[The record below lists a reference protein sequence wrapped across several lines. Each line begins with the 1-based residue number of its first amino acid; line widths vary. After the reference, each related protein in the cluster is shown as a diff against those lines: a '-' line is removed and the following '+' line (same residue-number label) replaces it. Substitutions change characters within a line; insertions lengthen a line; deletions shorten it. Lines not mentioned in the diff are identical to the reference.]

1 MPQDGSLRDGFLEA
15 LGPRLIDSGA
25 LDAAG
30 LERAARLREDSGERL
45 DRILVKLGLVSERQM
60 AEAFAAGLDLPLASP
75 DDYPEDP
82 PFADRVSPE
91 FLKDAKAIPL
101 SDEGACLVLAVAD
114 PLDPFVVEALRL
126 RLGREIDRRVGVPA
140 DIEAALSR
148 AYSDGNGAIEGI
160 LADHPEHAIDDR
172 IDDLERLKDSASEAP
187 VIRLVNHLIDRAVE
201 LRASDIHIEPFETRL
216 RVRYRIDGILRE
228 EEPPP
233 NRLRQSIVS
242 RVKIMAQLNIA
253 ETRLPQDGR
262 IKIAVRGKEV
272 DLRVSTVPT
281 LYGESLVLRVL
292 DRQAVA
298 LDFAKLGLDPDTRGH
313 FKRILER
320 PHGILLVTG
329 PTGSGKTT
337 TLYTSLLHLNTGER
351 KILSVEDP
359 VEYQLEGIN
368 QVQVLPAIGLGFAH
382 ALRAFLRQDPDI
394 IMIGE
399 IRDLETAEIAV
410 QAALTGHLVL
420 STLHTNDAA
429 STITRLLDMGAE
441 DFLVASTLNGVVA
454 QRLVR
459 RLCPDCREPYAPA
472 PEILDQLG
480 LAKPPPGAPL
490 LLYRATGC
498 KACRNAGYRGRT
510 MILEILVMSD
520 ALRALLL
527 KRPDASEIQ
536 RAALGEGMRG
546 MFQDG
551 VRKMLDGTT
560 SFEEVMR
567 VTRET

>member
-1 MPQDGSLRDGFLEA
+1 MPQDGHDTDGFLQS
-15 LGPRLIDSGA
+15 LGERLIDSGS

-30 LERAARLREDSGERL
+30 LERAARLQSESGERL
-45 DRILVKLGLVSERQM
+45 DRILVKLGLVSEREM
-60 AEAFAAGLDLPLASP
+60 AAAFADGLALPLTDP
-75 DDYPEDP
+75 DHYPEDP

-91 FLKDAKAIPL
+91 FLKSAKAIPL
-101 SDEGACLVLAVAD
+101 SDLGDRLVLAVAD
-114 PLDPFVVEALRL
+114 PLDGFVVDALRL
-126 RLGREIDRRVGVPA
+126 KLGRDIERQVGVPA

-148 AYSDGNGAIEGI
+148 AYSNGAGAIDGI
-160 LADHPEHAIDDR
+160 LSDHPDQAADDQVE
-172 IDDLERLKDSASEAP
+172 DLERLKDSASEAP

-201 LRASDIHIEPFETRL
+201 VRASDIHIEPFETRL

-281 LYGESLVLRVL
+281 MYGESVVLRVL

-298 LDFAKLGLDPDTRGH
+298 LDFTKLGLADDTHAQFR
-313 FKRILER
+313 KILER

-368 QVQVLPAIGLGFAH
+368 QVQVLPGIGLNFAH

-399 IRDLETAEIAV
+399 IRDLETAEIAI

-441 DFLVASTLNGVVA
+441 GFLVASTLTGVVA

-459 RLCPDCREPYAPA
+459 RLCHDCREAYRPA
-472 PEILDQLG
+472 PEILSQLG
-480 LAKPPPGAPL
+480 LTGRRDSV
-490 LLYRATGC
+490 LYRAVGC
-498 KACRNAGYRGRT
+498 KACRQTGYRGRT
-510 MILEILVMSD
+510 MILEILVMTE
-520 ALRALLL
+520 ALSTLIL
-527 KRPDASEIQ
+527 KRPDAAEIQ
-536 RAALGEGMRG
+536 RVALNEGMRS
-546 MFQDG
+546 MYQDG
-551 VRKMLDGTT
+551 IEKMLDGTT
-560 SFEEVMR
+560 SLEEVVR
-567 VTRET
+567 VTREA